1 MAVLY
6 NIDPFSALEIIYQGK
21 TDGFSDEDFVR
32 NERERGIVVPQ
43 ILKNFLKLYGYMT
56 VNRLSDSVRILHPN
70 IMSQRVFRY
79 GDGGGLPLM
88 IMGRVGEFQVAIAE
102 DKAEYDPEI
111 FLLKTTPEQTQI
123 LPSDDT
129 ISEIFKVMTSGVLLK
144 TENAVIADDP
154 EVAVRLL
161 RENEIDLECI
171 EYNRLLR
178 REYSLCFSE
187 KLRTFVVAEFVEG
200 ELARFFFARSE
211 GFIAR

>member
-6 NIDPFSALEIIYQGK
+6 NIDPFSALKIIYQGK
-21 TDGFSDEDFVR
+21 TDGFPDEDFER

-43 ILKNFLKLYGYMT
+43 ILKNFLKSYGYMT

-70 IMSQRVFRY
+70 LMSQRVFRY
-79 GDGGGLPLM
+79 GENGELPLM
-88 IMGRVGEFQVAIAE
+88 MVGRVGEFQVAIAE
-102 DKAEYDPEI
+102 KAEYDPEI

-144 TENAVIADDP
+144 SENAIIVDDP
-154 EVAVRLL
+154 EVAVRML
-161 RENEIDLECI
+161 RENGIDLECI

-200 ELARFFFARSE
+200 ELSRFFFARSE
-211 GFIAR
+211 SFIAG

>member
-21 TDGFSDEDFVR
+21 TDGFSDEDFER

-43 ILKNFLKLYGYMT
+43 ILKNFLKSYGYMT

-79 GDGGGLPLM
+79 GEGGELPLM
-88 IMGRVGEFQVAIAE
+88 MVGRVGEFQVAIAE
-102 DKAEYDPEI
+102 RAEYDPEI
-111 FLLKTTPEQTQI
+111 FLLKTAPEQTQI

-144 TENAVIADDP
+144 TENAVIVDDP
-154 EVAVRLL
+154 EIAVRLL
-161 RENEIDLECI
+161 RENGIDLERI

-200 ELARFFFARSE
+200 DLARFFFARSE
-211 GFIAR
+211 SFIAR

>member
-21 TDGFSDEDFVR
+21 TDGFPDEDFER

-43 ILKNFLKLYGYMT
+43 ILKNFLKSYGYMT

-79 GDGGGLPLM
+79 GDNGELPLM
-88 IMGRVGEFQVAIAE
+88 MVGRVGEFQVAIA

-154 EVAVRLL
+154 ETAVRLL
-161 RENEIDLECI
+161 RENGIDLERI

-178 REYSLCFSE
+178 REYSLSFNE
-187 KLRTFVVAEFVEG
+187 KLRTFTVAEFVEG
-200 ELARFFFARSE
+200 ELSRFFFARSE
-211 GFIAR
+211 NFIAR

>member
-21 TDGFSDEDFVR
+21 TDGFPDEDFER
-32 NERERGIVVPQ
+32 NERERGIIVPQ
-43 ILKNFLKLYGYMT
+43 ILKNFLKSYGYMT

-79 GDGGGLPLM
+79 GDNGELPLM
-88 IMGRVGEFQVAIAE
+88 MVGRVGEFQVAIA

-154 EVAVRLL
+154 ETAVRLL
-161 RENEIDLECI
+161 RENGIDLERI

-187 KLRTFVVAEFVEG
+187 KLRTFAVAEFVEG
-200 ELARFFFARSE
+200 ELSRFFFARSE
-211 GFIAR
+211 NFIAR

>member
-21 TDGFSDEDFVR
+21 TDGFPNEDFER

-43 ILKNFLKLYGYMT
+43 ILKNFLKSYGYMT
-56 VNRLSDSVRILHPN
+56 VNRLYDSVRILHPN
-70 IMSQRVFRY
+70 LMSQRVFHY
-79 GDGGGLPLM
+79 GDNGKLPLM
-88 IMGRVGEFQVAIAE
+88 IVGRVGEFHVAIAE
-102 DKAEYDPEI
+102 KAEYDPEI

-144 TENAVIADDP
+144 TENAVIVDDP
-154 EVAVRLL
+154 EVAVRML
-161 RENEIDLECI
+161 RENGIDLECI

-178 REYSLCFSE
+178 REYSLCFAE
-187 KLRTFVVAEFVEG
+187 KQRTFVVAEFVEG
-200 ELARFFFARSE
+200 ELSRFFFARSE
-211 GFIAR
+211 VFIAR

>member
-43 ILKNFLKLYGYMT
+43 ILKNFLKSYGYMS

-79 GDGGGLPLM
+79 GDNGVLPLL
-88 IMGRVGEFQVAIAE
+88 IVGRVGDFQVAIAE
-102 DKAEYDPEI
+102 DNGEFDPEI
-111 FLLKTTPEQTQI
+111 FLLQTTPEQTQL

-161 RENEIDLECI
+161 RENGIDLESI

-200 ELARFFFARSE
+200 ELSRFFFARSE
-211 GFIAR
+211 SFIAR

>member
-21 TDGFSDEDFVR
+21 TDGFPDEDFER
-32 NERERGIVVPQ
+32 NERERGIIVPQ
-43 ILKNFLKLYGYMT
+43 ILKNFLKSYGYMT

-79 GDGGGLPLM
+79 GDNGELPLM
-88 IMGRVGEFQVAIAE
+88 IVGRVGEFQVAIS

-154 EVAVRLL
+154 ETAVRLL
-161 RENEIDLECI
+161 RENGIDLERI

-187 KLRTFVVAEFVEG
+187 KLRTFAVAEFVEG
-200 ELARFFFARSE
+200 ELSRFFFARSE
-211 GFIAR
+211 NFIAR

>member
-21 TDGFSDEDFVR
+21 TDGFPDEDFER

-43 ILKNFLKLYGYMT
+43 ILKNFLKSYGYMT

-70 IMSQRVFRY
+70 LMSQRVFRY
-79 GDGGGLPLM
+79 GEDGALPLM
-88 IMGRVGEFQVAIAE
+88 MVGRVGEFQVAIAE
-102 DKAEYDPEI
+102 KAEYDPEI
-111 FLLKTTPEQTQI
+111 FLLKSTPEQTQI

-129 ISEIFKVMTSGVLLK
+129 ISEIFKVMTSGILLK
-144 TENAVIADDP
+144 TENAVIVDDP
-154 EVAVRLL
+154 EIAVRML
-161 RENEIDLECI
+161 RENGIDLECI

-178 REYSLCFSE
+178 REYSLCFAE

-200 ELARFFFARSE
+200 ELSRFFFARSE
-211 GFIAR
+211 NFLAR

>member
-6 NIDPFSALEIIYQGK
+6 NIDPFSALNIIYQGK
-21 TDGFSDEDFVR
+21 TDGFPEEDFER

-43 ILKNFLKLYGYMT
+43 ILKNFLRSYGYMT
-56 VNRLSDSVRILHPN
+56 VNRQSDSVRILHPN

-79 GDGGGLPLM
+79 GGGGEMPLL
-88 IMGRVGEFQVAIAE
+88 IVGRVGEHQVAIS

-111 FLLKTTPEQTQI
+111 FLLSADQEQVKI

-129 ISEIFKVMTSGVLLK
+129 ISEIFKVMTCGVLLK
-144 TENAVIADDP
+144 GENAVIADDP
-154 EVAVRLL
+154 ELAVRLL
-161 RENEIDLECI
+161 KENSVDLESI

-178 REYSLCFSE
+178 REYSICFSE
-187 KLRTFVVAEFVEG
+187 KMRTFVVAEFVEG

-211 GFIAR
+211 KYIAI

>member
-21 TDGFSDEDFVR
+21 TDGFSDEDFER
-32 NERERGIVVPQ
+32 NENERGIIVPQ
-43 ILKNFLKLYGYMT
+43 ILKNFLKSYGYMT

-79 GDGGGLPLM
+79 GEGGELPLM
-88 IMGRVGEFQVAIAE
+88 MVGRVGEFQVAIA
-102 DKAEYDPEI
+102 DRAEYDPEI

-129 ISEIFKVMTSGVLLK
+129 ISEIFKVMTSGILLK
-144 TENAVIADDP
+144 TENAVIVDDP
-154 EVAVRLL
+154 EIAVRML
-161 RENEIDLECI
+161 RENGIDLERI

-200 ELARFFFARSE
+200 DLSRFFFARSE
-211 GFIAR
+211 SFIAR

>member
-21 TDGFSDEDFVR
+21 TDGFPDEDFER

-43 ILKNFLKLYGYMT
+43 ILKNFLKSYGYMT

-70 IMSQRVFRY
+70 IMCQRVFRY
-79 GDGGGLPLM
+79 GDNGELPLM
-88 IMGRVGEFQVAIAE
+88 MVGRVGEFQVAIA

-154 EVAVRLL
+154 ETAVRLL
-161 RENEIDLECI
+161 RENGIDLERI

-178 REYSLCFSE
+178 REYSLSFNE
-187 KLRTFVVAEFVEG
+187 KLRTFTVAEFVEG
-200 ELARFFFARSE
+200 ELSRFFFARSE
-211 GFIAR
+211 NFIAR